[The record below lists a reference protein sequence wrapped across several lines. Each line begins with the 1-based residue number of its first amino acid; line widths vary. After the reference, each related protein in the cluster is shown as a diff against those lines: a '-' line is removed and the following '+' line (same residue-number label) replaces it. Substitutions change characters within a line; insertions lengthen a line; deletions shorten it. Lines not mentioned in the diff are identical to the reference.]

1 MAKAHFVAFIFAIE
15 KSERCPVA
23 RAFEGASDLTFVPLL
38 IYNTATIR
46 ATTQRGFAMNKAELI
61 ETVAQKTGLP
71 KRTAREAVNTIFSTI
86 SKSLADGQTVR
97 ITGFGSF
104 AARPR
109 RSSSRIN
116 PQTGQRL
123 LVPSKVVPAF
133 RAGRELKEMV
143 RKRLKVVEAGDK
155 LTVKKA

>member
-1 MAKAHFVAFIFAIE
+1 MTL
-15 KSERCPVA
+15 
-23 RAFEGASDLTFVPLL
+23 GLL
-38 IYNTATIR
+38 LLYNTSTI
-46 ATTQRGFAMNKAELI
+46 ATTKGVHMNKAELI
-61 ETVAQKTGLP
+61 ETIAQKTGMP
-71 KRTAREAVNTIFSTI
+71 KRTARDAVNTIFTTI
-86 SKSLADGQTVR
+86 SKSVADGQTVR

-123 LVPSKVVPAF
+123 MVPSKAVPAF

-143 RKRLKVVEAGDK
+143 RKRLKVVEAGGK
-155 LTVKKA
+155 LSVKRS

>member
-1 MAKAHFVAFIFAIE
+1 MAKVHFVAFIFAIE
-15 KSERCPVA
+15 KSERCP
-23 RAFEGASDLTFVPLL
+23 RGEGLRGGFGLDF
-38 IYNTATIR
+38 R
-46 ATTQRGFAMNKAELI
+46 ATSALQYSYHTSNHTKGFAMNKAELI

>member
-1 MAKAHFVAFIFAIE
+1 
-15 KSERCPVA
+15 
-23 RAFEGASDLTFVPLL
+23 
-38 IYNTATIR
+38 
-46 ATTQRGFAMNKAELI
+46 MNKAELI
-61 ETVAQKTGLP
+61 ETIAQKTGIP
-71 KRTAREAVNTIFSTI
+71 KRTARDAVNTIFNTI

-123 LVPSKVVPAF
+123 MVPSKVVPAF

-143 RKRLKVVEAGDK
+143 RKRLKVVEAGGK
-155 LTVKKA
+155 LSVKRS